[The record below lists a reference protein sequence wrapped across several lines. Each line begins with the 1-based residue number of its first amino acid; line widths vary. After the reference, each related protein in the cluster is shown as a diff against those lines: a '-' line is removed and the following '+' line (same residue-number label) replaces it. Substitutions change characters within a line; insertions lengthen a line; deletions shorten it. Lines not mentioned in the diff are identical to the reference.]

1 MPLNLWFKKHKTAR
15 IMFEDYVSSNKI
27 KGIFNIEEVNA
38 VVKEHDRGRDNSRI
52 MWYLLVLFIWFYK
65 SEKTVT

>member
-1 MPLNLWFKKHKTAR
+1 
-15 IMFEDYVSSNKI
+15 MFEDYVSSNKI

-65 SEKTVT
+65 SEKTIT